1 MGKIIKLPIPRAVIQ
16 DTSNY
21 KGQSGP
27 ITNQKHLKALRRHAV
42 PPGGVLNPY
51 GCYGNTRKQRYRIT
65 WFGLKLKPALRE
77 EALKRNRIKMQQK
90 KAIQLE
96 LHELQAL
103 ARENATAAMHT
114 LVEIMK
120 NKRAPEANR
129 IAASAVVLDRG
140 YGKASQVSITASVTN
155 GKADNLDSTELD
167 KRIGRALKRVE
178 DLTNRTPKAGTG
190 QKRPVDL
197 RKYN

>member
-1 MGKIIKLPIPRAVIQ
+1 MGNIIPLRLPRAILL

-21 KGQSGP
+21 KGNSAP
-27 ITNQKHLKALRRHAV
+27 RTQKQLNALRKWAV
-42 PPGGVLNPY
+42 PPEGVLNPY
-51 GCYGNTRKQRYRIT
+51 GHYGNTRKQRYRNT
-65 WFGLKLKPALRE
+65 WFGRTPKPALRE
-77 EALKRNRIKMQQK
+77 EALKRNRVKLQQR

-103 ARENATAAMHT
+103 ARENATAAMQT
-114 LVEIMK
+114 LIEISK

-129 IAASAVVLDRG
+129 IAASSVILDRG
-140 YGKASQVSITASVTN
+140 YGKSSHVNITASVGN
-155 GKADNLDSTELD
+155 GKADSIDSTELD

-190 QKRPVDL
+190 QKRPADL

>member
-1 MGKIIKLPIPRAVIQ
+1 MVKIIKLPMPQVVPRVGNYLGRPGPT
-16 DTSNY
+16 TS
-21 KGQSGP
+21 
-27 ITNQKHLKALRRHAV
+27 QKKLKSLRRHAV
-42 PPGGVLNPY
+42 PPGGILNPY

-77 EALKRNRIKMQQK
+77 EALKRNRIKLQQK

-167 KRIGRALKRVE
+167 KRISRALKRVE

-190 QKRPVDL
+190 QKRPVNL
-197 RKYN
+197 RLYN

>member
-1 MGKIIKLPIPRAVIQ
+1 MSKIIPLRLPEVVARVG
-16 DTSNY
+16 NY
-21 KGQSGP
+21 KS
-27 ITNQKHLKALRRHAV
+27 TNPVRSASRLKALRQYAV

-51 GCYGNTRKQRYRIT
+51 GCFGNTRKQRYRIT
-65 WFGLKLKPALRE
+65 LFGLKLKPALRE

-114 LVEIMK
+114 LIEIAK

-129 IAASAVVLDRG
+129 IAASAVILDRG
-140 YGKASQVSITASVTN
+140 YGKSSQMTITANVSN
-155 GKADNLDSTELD
+155 GKADNIDSTELD
-167 KRIGRALKRVE
+167 KRISRALKRVE

>member
-1 MGKIIKLPIPRAVIQ
+1 MKIIPLPLPQVVPSHR
-16 DTSNY
+16 
-21 KGQSGP
+21 KGNAGP
-27 ITNQKHLKALRRHAV
+27 VRSANRLKALRNYAV

-65 WFGLKLKPALRE
+65 WFGLKLKPAFRE

-114 LVEIMK
+114 LVEIIK

-129 IAASAVVLDRG
+129 IAASAVILDRG

-167 KRIGRALKRVE
+167 KRISRALKRVE

>member
-1 MGKIIKLPIPRAVIQ
+1 MKIIPLRLPHVVPRVGNIGTTGRTPNA
-16 DTSNY
+16 NM
-21 KGQSGP
+21 
-27 ITNQKHLKALRRHAV
+27 LKVLRKFAV

-51 GCYGNTRKQRYRIT
+51 GTYGNTRKQRYRIT

-77 EALKRNRIKMQQK
+77 EALKRNRVKMQQK
-90 KAIQLE
+90 RAIQLE

-114 LVEIMK
+114 LVEIVK

-129 IAASAVVLDRG
+129 IAASAVILDRG

-167 KRIGRALKRVE
+167 KRISRALKRVE
-178 DLTNRTPKAGTG
+178 DLTNRTPKAGPG
-190 QKRPVDL
+190 QKRPANL
-197 RKYN
+197 RLYN

>member
-1 MGKIIKLPIPRAVIQ
+1 MKIIPLSLPKVVP
-16 DTSNY
+16 SNR
-21 KGQSGP
+21 KGNAGP
-27 ITNQKHLKALRRHAV
+27 VRSASRLRALRQHGV
-42 PPGGVLNPY
+42 PPGCVLNPY

-65 WFGLKLKPALRE
+65 WFGLKLKPAFRE

-114 LVEIMK
+114 LVEIVK

-129 IAASAVVLDRG
+129 IAASAVILDRG

-167 KRIGRALKRVE
+167 KRISRALKRVE
-178 DLTNRTPKAGTG
+178 DLTNRTSKAGPG

>member
-1 MGKIIKLPIPRAVIQ
+1 MSKIIPLRLPEVVARVG
-16 DTSNY
+16 NY
-21 KGQSGP
+21 KS
-27 ITNQKHLKALRRHAV
+27 TNPVRSASRLKALRQYAV

-51 GCYGNTRKQRYRIT
+51 GCFGNTRKQRYRIT

-114 LVEIMK
+114 LIEIAK

-129 IAASAVVLDRG
+129 IAASAVILDRG
-140 YGKASQVSITASVTN
+140 YGKSSQMTITANVSN
-155 GKADNLDSTELD
+155 GKADNIDSTELD
-167 KRIGRALKRVE
+167 KRISRALKRVE

>member
-1 MGKIIKLPIPRAVIQ
+1 MAKIFLLPLPRVVPKIGHQ
-16 DTSNY
+16 
-21 KGQSGP
+21 GP
-27 ITNQKHLKALRRHAV
+27 QPIRSQKRLNALCKHAV

-51 GCYGNTRKQRYRIT
+51 GMYGNTRKQRYRIT
-65 WFGLKLKPALRE
+65 WFGLKPKPALRE
-77 EALKRNRIKMQQK
+77 DALKRNRIKLQQK
-90 KAIQLE
+90 KALQLE

-103 ARENATAAMHT
+103 ARENATAAMRT
-114 LVEIMK
+114 LIEIAK

-129 IAASAVVLDRG
+129 IAASAVILDRG

-167 KRIGRALKRVE
+167 KRISRALKRVE

-190 QKRPVDL
+190 QKRPADL
-197 RKYN
+197 RKYH